1 MNCPPEYAK
10 AQFKATRE
18 LWGKNDGIQA
28 HHVIQSFKPGE
39 VTPEQANE
47 IGQELAK
54 EIAEGYEAVVYT
66 HTDKEHIHNHI
77 VINSV
82 NFETGKKYHAHGKEE
97 LFNIREAS
105 DRLCRERGLH
115 VVEPNPEKAV
125 HLSMKQYKPLKEG
138 ESRQARLIN
147 AIRHAKSVATN
158 KTEYIHEMNRLGYD
172 VNWSEKRTRITYID
186 TEYQRLNEERQA
198 AGKKGVKYRFSER
211 SLQRYGITKEE
222 LSKEGLENDFREHD
236 RTKQTERTTGSNQE
250 RGSIALS
257 NEQSSGLGRTERV
270 AETNENKLGFN
281 EYLFG
286 AARASQANRGE
297 DEHTSIRAKPRE
309 QVFFDSSRGI
319 EEGSR
324 VERES
329 NKESE
334 WIYSEFGSQIERF
347 EGTNERESRR
357 IAGKSDQTIPTND
370 RRFETTIGE
379 IEQRTSTTSG
389 KDKITSS
396 RANRFHDEVQT
407 GEQTHVE
414 RDTHGER
421 IKDRSSSTLNINSM
435 GTSDTSHAVNDL
447 FQALQS
453 QQNKEMDRDLEKRRQ
468 KAKKKSKNRRLDDE
482 LEL

>member
-1 MNCPPEYAK
+1 MATIQRSTTKVANKLISYAEKRAEVKGCVNCPPEYAK

-18 LWGKNDGIQA
+18 LWGKNNGIQA

-147 AIRHAKSVATN
+147 AIRHAKSVAAN
-158 KTEYIHEMNRLGYD
+158 KTEYISEMNRLGYD
-172 VNWSEKRTRITYID
+172 GKWSEKRTRITYID
-186 TEYQRLNEERQA
+186 TEYQQLNEERQA
-198 AGKKGVKYRFSER
+198 AGEKGVTYRITER

-222 LSKEGLENDFREHD
+222 LSKEGLENAFREHD
-236 RTKQTERTTGSNQE
+236 RAKQTGRTTESSE
-250 RGSIALS
+250 KRGNTHLS
-257 NEQSSGLGRTERV
+257 NDQSSGLGRTERV

-286 AARASQANRGE
+286 AARASQ
-297 DEHTSIRAKPRE
+297 
-309 QVFFDSSRGI
+309 
-319 EEGSR
+319 
-324 VERES
+324 
-329 NKESE
+329 
-334 WIYSEFGSQIERF
+334 
-347 EGTNERESRR
+347 
-357 IAGKSDQTIPTND
+357 
-370 RRFETTIGE
+370 
-379 IEQRTSTTSG
+379 
-389 KDKITSS
+389 
-396 RANRFHDEVQT
+396 
-407 GEQTHVE
+407 
-414 RDTHGER
+414 
-421 IKDRSSSTLNINSM
+421 
-435 GTSDTSHAVNDL
+435 
-447 FQALQS
+447 
-453 QQNKEMDRDLEKRRQ
+453 
-468 KAKKKSKNRRLDDE
+468 
-482 LEL
+482 